1 MKPVLSILA
10 SLALSVLAST
20 GAWAIDPALVI
31 AESARAKL
39 TISDYEAEID
49 KLPKAARAEF
59 AASRLRLTQFL
70 DTLYTSRVLA
80 ADARASGLDRDPLV
94 ARQIAIQIDRMLATA
109 RYAQIDAASGA
120 QFDKNIEQYT
130 TRAREIYASTKGK
143 YGVPEQVRA
152 AHILFK
158 IKNGNDAE
166 ALKKAEQVRAK
177 AVAGANFNT
186 LAREFSED
194 TSVTRNGGEL
204 GFFELNAMDPAF
216 AKAAFAMKT
225 QGELSAPVKSAFG
238 YHIILFEDRRPA
250 GVKSFD
256 EVKPEILSDLRKR
269 AVDEGRAAAVRN
281 VFSDPTLKV
290 DNALIDQIYSEGAVA
305 TDALNAQFLKP

>member
-1 MKPVLSILA
+1 M
-10 SLALSVLAST
+10 
-20 GAWAIDPALVI
+20 I

-39 TISDYEAEID
+39 TIADYEAEID
-49 KLPKAARAEF
+49 KLPKAAKAEF

-109 RYAQIDAASGA
+109 RYAQLDAAASA
-120 QFDKNIEQYT
+120 QFEKNIEQYT
-130 TRAREIYASTKGK
+130 ARAREIYASTKSK
-143 YGVPEQVRA
+143 YGVAEQVRA
-152 AHILFK
+152 AHILIK

-166 ALKKAEQVRAK
+166 ALKKAEEIRAK

-204 GFFELNAMDPAF
+204 GFFGANAMDPAF
-216 AKAAFAMKT
+216 AGAAFAMKT
-225 QGELSAPVKSAFG
+225 KGELSAPVKSAFG
-238 YHIILFEDRRPA
+238 YHVILYEDRRPS
-250 GVKSFD
+250 GVRSFD
-256 EVKPEILSDLRKR
+256 EVKSEILDELRKR
-269 AVDEGRAAAVRN
+269 AIDESRAAAVRD

-290 DNALIDQIYSEGAVA
+290 DNTLIDKIYSEGATA
-305 TDALNAQFLKP
+305 TDALNAQALKP